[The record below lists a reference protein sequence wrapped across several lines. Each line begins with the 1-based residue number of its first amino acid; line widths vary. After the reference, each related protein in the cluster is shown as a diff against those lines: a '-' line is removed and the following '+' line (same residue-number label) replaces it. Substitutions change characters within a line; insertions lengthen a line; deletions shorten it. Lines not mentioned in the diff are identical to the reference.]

1 MTGRCRAAHASPGS
15 TPRLAMCSST
25 PRSAAFPAGFVKETS
40 QSGFFARAQCLCL
53 WRRASDP
60 GCRPTLIRANHMK
73 RIWTALFILLGMGLP
88 VLAQHVGP
96 IFPATTLAV
105 TTGGTW
111 QVLFAANANRTTL
124 WIPTELY
131 CTAPPGPTS
140 QGVSLRPRSPVPM
153 CISHLPTGVA
163 APTTGS
169 GPSLGAFELA
179 ACGSQVFADQYM
191 TKQAVYVVGATTA
204 HQFTGWQTQ

>member
-1 MTGRCRAAHASPGS
+1 
-15 TPRLAMCSST
+15 
-25 PRSAAFPAGFVKETS
+25 
-40 QSGFFARAQCLCL
+40 
-53 WRRASDP
+53 
-60 GCRPTLIRANHMK
+60 MK

-124 WIPTELY
+124 WIQNY
-131 CTAPPGPTS
+131 CTATS
-140 QGVSLRPRSPVPM
+140 QGITTAESLFVYF
-153 CISHLPTGVA
+153 LPTGVA

-191 TKQAVYVVGATTA
+191 TKQAVYVVGATTNHA
-204 HQFTGWQTQ
+204 FTGWQTQ